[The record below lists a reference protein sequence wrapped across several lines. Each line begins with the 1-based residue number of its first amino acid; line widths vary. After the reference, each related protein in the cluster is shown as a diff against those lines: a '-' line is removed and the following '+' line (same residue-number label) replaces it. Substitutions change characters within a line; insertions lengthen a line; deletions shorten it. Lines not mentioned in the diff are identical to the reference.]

1 MSEFNAQS
9 TTDDVI
15 AGISLVGR
23 VAVVTGAS
31 AGLGV
36 ETARVLAG
44 AGATVVLLARDAA
57 RLAPVLE
64 LLAAADPQAQLDSAI
79 VDLADLDSV
88 RGCAAELLERY
99 PRIHL
104 LINNAGVMACPQLR
118 TAQGFEMQFGTNH
131 LGHFLLTGLLLP
143 ALLAAAEE
151 GGGESRVVSLSSSGH
166 KLAAADLQDPNFE
179 RTDYD
184 KFIAYG
190 QSKSANSLFA
200 VGLDRR
206 FKDRGVRA
214 FAVHP
219 GMIMTDL
226 GRHMSQAD
234 VEELMAIAPPGET
247 LVVKSVAQGAA
258 TSVWAASSPDLA
270 GQGGIYLENCQVAK
284 PAGPGDDGGFMP
296 HAADP
301 EAAESL
307 WELSE
312 ELVGQKF

>member
-57 RLAPVLE
+57 KLAPVLE
-64 LLAAADPQAQLDSAI
+64 QLAAALPQAQLDSAI

-151 GGGESRVVSLSSSGH
+151 GGASGH

-206 FKDRGVRA
+206 FKDRSVRA

-247 LVVKSVAQGAA
+247 LVVKSVEQGAA

-284 PAGPGDDGGFMP
+284 PAGPGGDGGFMP

-301 EAAESL
+301 TGGSKVL
-307 WELSE
+307 MTT
-312 ELVGQKF
+312 VGTFACH

>member
-57 RLAPVLE
+57 KLAPVLE
-64 LLAAADPQAQLDSAI
+64 QLAAALPQAQLDSAI

-206 FKDRGVRA
+206 FKDRSVRA

-226 GRHMSQAD
+226 GRHMIQAD

-247 LVVKSVAQGAA
+247 LVVKSVEQGAA

-284 PAGPGDDGGFMP
+284 PAGPGGDGGFMP

>member
-9 TTDDVI
+9 TADDVI

-57 RLAPVLE
+57 KLAPVLE
-64 LLAAADPQAQLDSAI
+64 QLAAALPQAQLDSAI

-206 FKDRGVRA
+206 FKDRSVRA

-247 LVVKSVAQGAA
+247 LVVKSVEQGAA

-284 PAGPGDDGGFMP
+284 PAGPGGDGGFMP

>member
-1 MSEFNAQS
+1 
-9 TTDDVI
+9 
-15 AGISLVGR
+15 

-57 RLAPVLE
+57 KLAPVLE
-64 LLAAADPQAQLDSAI
+64 QLAAALPQAQLDSAI

-151 GGGESRVVSLSSSGH
+151 GGASAPITTSLSLTASPRAPTACLPWAWTGAS
-166 KLAAADLQDPNFE
+166 
-179 RTDYD
+179 R
-184 KFIAYG
+184 I
-190 QSKSANSLFA
+190 
-200 VGLDRR
+200 
-206 FKDRGVRA
+206 GVCGPSPSTRA
-214 FAVHP
+214 
-219 GMIMTDL
+219 
-226 GRHMSQAD
+226 
-234 VEELMAIAPPGET
+234 
-247 LVVKSVAQGAA
+247 
-258 TSVWAASSPDLA
+258 
-270 GQGGIYLENCQVAK
+270 
-284 PAGPGDDGGFMP
+284 
-296 HAADP
+296 
-301 EAAESL
+301 
-307 WELSE
+307 
-312 ELVGQKF
+312 

>member
-57 RLAPVLE
+57 KLAPVLE
-64 LLAAADPQAQLDSAI
+64 QLAAALPQAQLDSAI

-104 LINNAGVMACPQLR
+104 LINNAGVMACPEQR

-234 VEELMAIAPPGET
+234 YQELMAIAPPGET
-247 LVVKSVAQGAA
+247 LVVKSVEQGAA

-284 PAGPGDDGGFMP
+284 PAGPGGDGGFMP

>member
-57 RLAPVLE
+57 KLAPVLE
-64 LLAAADPQAQLDSAI
+64 QLAAALPQAQLDSAI

-206 FKDRGVRA
+206 FKDRSVRA

-247 LVVKSVAQGAA
+247 LVVKSVEQGAA

-284 PAGPGDDGGFMP
+284 PAGPGGDGGFMP

-301 EAAESL
+301 EAAERL

>member
-57 RLAPVLE
+57 KLAPVLE
-64 LLAAADPQAQLDSAI
+64 QLAAALPQAQLDSAI

-206 FKDRGVRA
+206 FKDRSVRA

-247 LVVKSVAQGAA
+247 LVVKSVEQGAA

-284 PAGPGDDGGFMP
+284 PAGPGGDGGFMP

>member
-1 MSEFNAQS
+1 MTEFNAQS

-57 RLAPVLE
+57 KLAPVLE
-64 LLAAADPQAQLDSAI
+64 QLAAALPQAQLDSAI

-104 LINNAGVMACPQLR
+104 LINNAGVMACPELR

-206 FKDRGVRA
+206 FKDRSVRA

-247 LVVKSVAQGAA
+247 LVVKSVEQGAA

-284 PAGPGDDGGFMP
+284 PAGPGGDGGFMP

>member
-9 TTDDVI
+9 TADDVI

-57 RLAPVLE
+57 KLAPVLE
-64 LLAAADPQAQLDSAI
+64 QLAAALPQAQLDSAI

-104 LINNAGVMACPQLR
+104 LINNAGVMACPEQR

-206 FKDRGVRA
+206 FKDRSVRA

-247 LVVKSVAQGAA
+247 LVVKSVEQGAA

-284 PAGPGDDGGFMP
+284 PAGPGGDGGFMP